1 MKKSYDALVR
11 LAEVRIVKASADLEV
26 QLSRRD
32 DSSPTLHILRELR
45 ARAAESLAALV
56 SVDPEDPKAIR
67 DLQNEVKRY
76 DEWLVWMKELIAEG
90 KSVDDKMQEEEREEL
105 FDLLMLTEEGQQEAI
120 RLGLVDAVPRDE

>member
-26 QLSRRD
+26 QLSRRED
-32 DSSPTLHILRELR
+32 GSPALHILRELR

-105 FDLLMLTEEGQQEAI
+105 FELLMLTDEGQQEAI
-120 RLGLVDAVPRDE
+120 RLGLVNPNLRDE